1 MNLQVE
7 FCKIIIGYV
16 QLIMN
21 ILFAFG
27 ENTQNT
33 KNFRVAFHENKR
45 NPRYII
51 G

>member
-1 MNLQVE
+1 
-7 FCKIIIGYV
+7 
-16 QLIMN
+16 MN

-27 ENTQNT
+27 ENIQNT
-33 KNFRVAFHENKR
+33 KNFRVVFHENKR